1 MKEYELV
8 DCEECLGSGLDDS
21 NDLVT
26 EACFECG
33 GRGNYKKVINIGGAM
48 DYDAVIKVEWA
59 TTFEAD
65 SKIDFIRKCK
75 EQWKQDYNID
85 LTDDEIQIMEDK

>member
-1 MKEYELV
+1 MEYELV
-8 DCEECLGSGLDDS
+8 DCEHCLGSGIDEEETAFD
-21 NDLVT
+21 
-26 EACFECG
+26 
-33 GRGNYKKVINIGGAM
+33 IGGTM

>member
-1 MKEYELV
+1 
-8 DCEECLGSGLDDS
+8 
-21 NDLVT
+21 
-26 EACFECG
+26 
-33 GRGNYKKVINIGGAM
+33 M

>member
-1 MKEYELV
+1 MEYELV
-8 DCEECLGSGLDDS
+8 DCEHCLGSGIDEEETAFDG
-21 NDLVT
+21 
-26 EACFECG
+26 ECFECS
-33 GRGNYKKVINIGGAM
+33 GRGNYKKVINIGGTM

-75 EQWKQDYNID
+75 EQWKQDYNIN